1 MTIVHDTQTVLV
13 VEDDQGI
20 ADMLGWILRDAGFR
34 VYTAA
39 TVAAALEC
47 ADEVC
52 PDLVV
57 ADLILPDGLG
67 SELVILLKRYA
78 VCQPATLMMSA
89 HPQAK
94 EQAERAGA
102 DACLSKPFDLDE
114 FYDTVYQLT
123 DHAEHTGCY

>member
-1 MTIVHDTQTVLV
+1 MTIVHDDQTALV

-20 ADMLGWILRDAGFR
+20 ADLICWILRDAGFR

-47 ADEVC
+47 ADRVR

-67 SELVILLKRYA
+67 SELVVLLRRYA
-78 VCQPATLMMSA
+78 VSRPATLMMSA

-94 EQAERAGA
+94 EHAERAGA
-102 DACLSKPFDLDE
+102 DACLPKPFDLDD
-114 FYDTVYQLT
+114 FYDTVNLLT
-123 DHAEHTGCY
+123 DHAQQAG